1 MMQASA
7 KGIIFLFC
15 VQEFGSFVIKIVI
28 RLIANGFGIDQGYTK
43 PPENQSKNEFK
54 QRIQFRN
61 NYLRALQVMVNKL

>member
-1 MMQASA
+1 MMQAST
-7 KGIIFLFC
+7 KGIIVLFC

-43 PPENQSKNEFK
+43 PAESQSKNKFK